1 MFNSHRT
8 AQGVRRFYTRR
19 YLCTRTILTCIISYV
34 YTCTIAFI
42 CKWTFINPRTFIL
55 VHNSF
60 STCHPG
66 RHANAEQLG
75 RHQCLCRTI
84 LWNHLSEKTCPML
97 NCRKIYATP
106 TRLPHQSD
114 NQRSKLQADKAEV
127 DARMQRMEKTMAD
140 IIDNFASISQVSR
153 DAGDR
158 HRQRA
163 GDRHRQRHR
172 STSRGQCTNRSSDDH
187 SRACA
192 RAGPP
197 LPPPRV
203 RARIRTQPTW
213 KRRTTRRRGQRP
225 DSPHHTDSSDD
236 TSEDMD
242 TTPSPRRLTSKAQ
255 ARAEA
260 RGGV

>member
-8 AQGVRRFYTRR
+8 AQGVGRFYTRR

-34 YTCTIAFI
+34 YTCTIAFT

-75 RHQCLCRTI
+75 RHRCLCRTI

-114 NQRSKLQADKAEV
+114 NQRSKLQ
-127 DARMQRMEKTMAD
+127 
-140 IIDNFASISQVSR
+140 
-153 DAGDR
+153 
-158 HRQRA
+158 
-163 GDRHRQRHR
+163 R
-172 STSRGQCTNRSSDDH
+172 SND
-187 SRACA
+187 
-192 RAGPP
+192 
-197 LPPPRV
+197 
-203 RARIRTQPTW
+203 
-213 KRRTTRRRGQRP
+213 RRTKQRWMP
-225 DSPHHTDSSDD
+225 ACNAWRKPWQILS
-236 TSEDMD
+236 
-242 TTPSPRRLTSKAQ
+242 TTLPQ
-255 ARAEA
+255 
-260 RGGV
+260 